1 MPNFNIILSA
11 SGEVEFV
18 IFATF
23 SNGSHLGFS
32 IYLKFII
39 LKPYSQVM
47 HHVKYQTINAEVSE
61 KHLFSKLF
69 SNVDRQWPRK
79 DNQPTLDA
87 LV

>member
-1 MPNFNIILSA
+1 MPNFSIILSA

-39 LKPYSQVM
+39 LKPCSQVM
-47 HHVKYQTINAEVSE
+47 HHVKFETIAAEVSE

-69 SNVDRQWPRK
+69 SNLDRQWPMK
-79 DNQPTLDA
+79 DNQPRMDA